1 MALRV
6 IDQRRQDDFQPKIFA
21 VLPLDDHL
29 TGDVPGRQTG
39 DPPQRVDPGGRSS
52 LQPDRLPD
60 TGRSRIPNGMRFEL
74 PVLLAARFCQV
85 VRVIFRAENDL
96 VVHTRQQEIGD
107 IDRKRSVSAFVTPR
121 ERSIDPDSSV
131 VIDRA
136 EHEEYALTALRRR
149 NLDGATIPT
158 GAEKP

>member
-6 IDQRRQDDFQPKIFA
+6 IDQRREDNFEPEVFA

-29 TGDVPGRQTG
+29 TGDVPGRQAG
-39 DPPQRVDPGGRSS
+39 YPAQRVDPGGRSS

-60 TGRSRIPNGMRFEL
+60 TGRSRIPDRMRFEL
-74 PVLLAARFCQV
+74 PVLLAAWFGQV

-107 IDRKRSVSAFVTPR
+107 VD
-121 ERSIDPDSSV
+121 
-131 VIDRA
+131 
-136 EHEEYALTALRRR
+136 
-149 NLDGATIPT
+149 
-158 GAEKP
+158 